1 MIKKL
6 NKEREFRERP
16 MWIHYH
22 KEDTGDLSRINYQA
36 WEIYFQLNDL
46 QERMWLHSLRL
57 RHALLYKNSPIKVA
71 ELKLQQRIVNE
82 HLNQIKQFREE
93 NEKFKSDIFEK
104 LLAEDDLNSKS

>member
-6 NKEREFRERP
+6 NKKREFRERP
-16 MWIHYH
+16 TWIHYNS
-22 KEDTGDLSRINYQA
+22 EDTSDLTRIDYQA
-36 WEIYFQLNDL
+36 WDIYLQLNDL

-57 RHALLYKNSPIKVA
+57 RHALLYKNSQIKIA

-82 HLNQIKQFREE
+82 HLNQIKQLREE

-104 LLAEDDLNSKS
+104 KMAEDEINFK

>member
-6 NKEREFRERP
+6 NKEREFRERS

-22 KEDTGDLSRINYQA
+22 KEDTSDLSRINYQA

-57 RHALLYKNSPIKVA
+57 RHALLYKNSPIKIA
-71 ELKLQQRIVNE
+71 ELKLQQRIVDE
-82 HLNQIKQFREE
+82 HINQIKQFREE
-93 NEKFKSDIFEK
+93 NQKFKSDIFEK
-104 LLAEDDLNSKS
+104 LLAEDDLENIE

>member
-36 WEIYFQLNDL
+36 WEIYLQLNDL

-71 ELKLQQRIVNE
+71 ELKLQQRIVDE
-82 HLNQIKQFREE
+82 HINQIKQFRDE

-104 LLAEDDLNSKS
+104 IIAEEEIEN